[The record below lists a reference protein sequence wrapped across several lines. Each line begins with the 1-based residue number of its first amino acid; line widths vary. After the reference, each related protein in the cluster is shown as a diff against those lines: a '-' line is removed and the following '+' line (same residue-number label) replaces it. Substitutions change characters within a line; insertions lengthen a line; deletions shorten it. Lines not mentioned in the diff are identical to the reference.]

1 MIKLLKTN
9 LFIGTLYDLSQ
20 TNNQEWAIVH
30 ATQTIHYQI
39 FGWNRTTNKPGKNH
53 PNYIYYEEDNR
64 ISLNWVDGAAHLYNW
79 SGVETFIKILNFI
92 DKWIP
97 KKNVLVH
104 CDQGQSRSP
113 TLGLLYL
120 AKRAKII
127 SNDSFLAAKKEFI
140 QYYFLYLPGGIGEY
154 VEENW
159 NEII

>member
-1 MIKLLKTN
+1 MIKLLETN
-9 LFIGTLYDLSQ
+9 LFIGTLDDLSH
-20 TNNQEWAIVH
+20 TNNQEWAVVH

-39 FGWNRTTNKPGKNH
+39 FGWNRTTHKPGKNH

-64 ISLNWVDGAAHLYNW
+64 ISLNWVDGAEYLYNW

-97 KKNVLVH
+97 KKNVLIH

-120 AKRAKII
+120 AKRTKII
-127 SNDSFLAAKKEFI
+127 PDDSFQAAKKEFVK
-140 QYYFLYLPGGIGEY
+140 YYPYYLPSGIGEY
-154 VEENW
+154 VEKNW